1 VSALPLY
8 AAGADVVVEERWHGI
23 LWAAVPHRVVQSTPD
38 LLVGWVPAGT
48 LAVYATNRGLPQA
61 EGLTRDQ
68 RKLLALKTLT
78 ARASEFAETPSKLS
92 IFRPDRWGRINL
104 GFDPQD
110 GHFLGWYVDFQ
121 LPIQPTSHGLVTKD
135 LVLDLW
141 INPDHTWHWK
151 DQADYETAISQHLVD
166 ASTRLHLEREAEQVL
181 DELGRGEV
189 PFSEEFSHFRPDR
202 AWPAPVLP
210 ASQAWGGTAW
220 SLPSGWRAESTV
232 R

>member
-1 VSALPLY
+1 
-8 AAGADVVVEERWHGI
+8 
-23 LWAAVPHRVVQSTPD
+23 
-38 LLVGWVPAGT
+38 
-48 LAVYATNRGLPQA
+48 
-61 EGLTRDQ
+61 
-68 RKLLALKTLT
+68 
-78 ARASEFAETPSKLS
+78 
-92 IFRPDRWGRINL
+92 
-104 GFDPQD
+104 
-110 GHFLGWYVDFQ
+110 
-121 LPIQPTSHGLVTKD
+121 LVTKD

-181 DELGRGEV
+181 DELGRGDV